1 MTSRFADMSSL
12 LNFFDIVVFLLS
24 SLITGRIFMSISQ
37 LVPELWHVSFIKD

>member
-1 MTSRFADMSSL
+1 MTPRFADMSSL

-37 LVPELWHVSFIKD
+37 LVLELWHVSFIKD